1 MNKERQAW
9 KDKMEDLNNIL
20 EEIQRECKRKD
31 GTIKQM
37 ETLLDKAK
45 KEVKEKDA

>member
-1 MNKERQAW
+1 MNKERQVW
-9 KDKMEDLNNIL
+9 KEKMEDLNNIL
-20 EEIQRECKRKD
+20 EEIQRESKRKD

>member
-1 MNKERQAW
+1 MNKERLVW
-9 KDKMEDLNNIL
+9 KEKMEELNSTL

-37 ETLLDKAK
+37 ETFVDKAK